1 MKFTAN
7 PNGEAQVVSVILKTH
22 QRIKKLKFDLD
33 FADLTIKGRASKGN
47 LVTKYP
53 VKKVE
58 LKEEGVSTLAP
69 RQIWFDPEVKRLN
82 ADGLGILLGSFKGDD
97 KILTINKKGEAKLV
111 SFELSNRFDEEL
123 EIIEKW
129 KPNKPISCVY
139 YDADKDKYFVKR
151 FVLEDTL
158 SPQTFFG
165 LEDDKSSV
173 KVISTDYLPVI
184 ELIFPKIKG
193 IDKEPEV
200 INLEEFITI
209 KGIKAQGNQLTTYKV
224 KHINVLEPLP
234 FEEIEEIEEEIEDD
248 QQPTLFDRIEEDS
261 NDENSDSE

>member
-1 MKFTAN
+1 M
-7 PNGEAQVVSVILKTH
+7 
-22 QRIKKLKFDLD
+22 
-33 FADLTIKGRASKGN
+33 
-47 LVTKYP
+47 
-53 VKKVE
+53 
-58 LKEEGVSTLAP
+58 
-69 RQIWFDPEVKRLN
+69 
-82 ADGLGILLGSFKGDD
+82 
-97 KILTINKKGEAKLV
+97 
-111 SFELSNRFDEEL
+111 
-123 EIIEKW
+123 
-129 KPNKPISCVY
+129 
-139 YDADKDKYFVKR
+139 KR